1 VELASIPQEPV
12 GVADDGAA
20 LIVLDGTWAQ
30 AKGIFT
36 QNPRLHSIRQ
46 VCTSTQSLSSSKCR
60 KLDLI
65 LELSGHCSVIWC
77 PSSHGSCGGL

>member
-1 VELASIPQEPV
+1 MELASIPQEPV

-46 VCTSTQSLSSSKCR
+46 VCTSSSKCR
-60 KLDLI
+60 KLDL
-65 LELSGHCSVIWC
+65 LVELKWTLQCCLVPH
-77 PSSHGSCGGL
+77 